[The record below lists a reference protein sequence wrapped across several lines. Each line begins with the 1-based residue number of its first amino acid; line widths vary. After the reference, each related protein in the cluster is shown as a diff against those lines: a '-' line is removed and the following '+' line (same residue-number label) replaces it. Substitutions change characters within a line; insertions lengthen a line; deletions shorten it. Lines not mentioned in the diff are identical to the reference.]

1 MEDLDP
7 WGDALEAV
15 CDPIYAV
22 ANQNDAMLAV
32 LVHLTDSFFRM
43 RPSFGT
49 F

>member
-7 WGDALEAV
+7 GGDALEAV